1 MPIYLLDRCVLFY
14 IFNELR
20 PLGRQYLYMG
30 LMAASAELASIQHLR
45 RVIWQLPT
53 QIANDF
59 WLVFGWP
66 SQQTKKNLLILI
78 LDE

>member
-1 MPIYLLDRCVLFY
+1 MATISFLENGNTFTLTLYEFDVRKSY
-14 IFNELR
+14 ELGTLR
-20 PLGRQYLYMG
+20 RQYLYMG

-59 WLVFGWP
+59 
-66 SQQTKKNLLILI
+66 
-78 LDE
+78 

>member
-1 MPIYLLDRCVLFY
+1 MPIRTFTKCVLHY
-14 IFNELR
+14 ILNELIT
-20 PLGRQYLYMG
+20 LGRQYLYMG

-59 WLVFGWP
+59 
-66 SQQTKKNLLILI
+66 
-78 LDE
+78 

>member
-1 MPIYLLDRCVLFY
+1 MILIIRDYLTRHLHIFTVIFDDMPIHLLNVLY

-20 PLGRQYLYMG
+20 TLGRQYLYMG

-59 WLVFGWP
+59 
-66 SQQTKKNLLILI
+66 
-78 LDE
+78 